1 MSDVTRCPHCGT
13 AFRVQPAQL
22 TARAGKVRCGYCL
35 EVFDGAAC
43 LVGQAGDSDSSG
55 FPADAPA
62 AAGANLPA
70 PAQPEPSAQAGAA
83 AAEVPEFLA
92 PEKPRV
98 RYTLLWGFLALL
110 ALIALAAQITYRYRT
125 EIATTFPES
134 RAHLVAA
141 CAAFGCEV
149 RLPRRPD
156 LLSIESS
163 DLQADPRRENVLRLS
178 ALLRNR
184 AAFAQEPP
192 SLELTLTD
200 ENDRAMVRRVLS
212 PIDYLGANRAAELDE
227 RGIPAGAEVAVVVN
241 FDASRTRA
249 TGYRLYLFHP

>member
-22 TARAGKVRCGYCL
+22 TARGGKVRCGYCL

-43 LVGQAGDSDSSG
+43 LVEHAADSDLSG
-55 FPADAPA
+55 PPAQGLAPA
-62 AAGANLPA
+62 GASQVA
-70 PAQPEPSAQAGAA
+70 PAQPESSAKAAAA

-92 PEKPRV
+92 PEKPRA
-98 RYTLLWGFLALL
+98 RFTLLWGFLALL
-110 ALIALAAQITYRYRT
+110 ALAALAAQIAYRYRT
-125 EIATTFPES
+125 EIATALPGS

-141 CAAFGCEV
+141 CAALGCEL
-149 RLPRRPD
+149 RLARRPD

-200 ENDRAMVRRVLS
+200 ENDRAVLRRVLS
-212 PIDYLGANRAAELDE
+212 PIDYLGPNRASELDE

>member
-1 MSDVTRCPHCGT
+1 MSSVTRCPHCGT

-22 TARAGKVRCGYCL
+22 TARGGKVRCGYCL

-43 LVGQAGDSDSSG
+43 LVDQPGGAAVEA
-55 FPADAPA
+55 PPLATEAAPRTRPPREIAPA
-62 AAGANLPA
+62 
-70 PAQPEPSAQAGAA
+70 EE

-92 PEKPRV
+92 PERRRPRFAF
-98 RYTLLWGFLALL
+98 LWGFLAFL
-110 ALIALAAQITYRYRT
+110 ALGALAAQIGYRYRT
-125 EIATTFPES
+125 EIATLLPEL
-134 RAHLVAA
+134 RPHLVAA
-141 CAAFGCEV
+141 CNAMGCEV
-149 RLPRRPD
+149 HLPRRAE

-163 DLQADPRRENVLRLS
+163 DLQADPKRENVLQLS

-200 ENDRAMVRRVLS
+200 ENDHAVVRRVLS
-212 PIDYLGANRAAELDE
+212 PLEYLGPSRAAQIGE
-227 RGIPAGAEVAVVVN
+227 RGIPAGAEVAVVLYL
-241 FDASRTRA
+241 DASRARA